1 MGDASDHADVVRFMR
16 SETGRKILA
25 KTRKEFQGRW
35 ISDISFADDV
45 EGVTGMITFHA
56 GDPVNVILPGLTLGL
71 IREEYDDV
79 LQEEYY
85 RDFPER
91 RPKANEEEDGHDGTS

>member
-1 MGDASDHADVVRFMR
+1 MGDASDRADVERFMR
-16 SETGRKILA
+16 SETGQKILA

-35 ISDISFADDV
+35 ISSISFSDDV
-45 EGVTGMITFHA
+45 DGVTGMITFTA

-71 IREEYDDV
+71 IREEYDEV
-79 LQEEYY
+79 LEEEYY

-91 RPKANEEEDGHDGTS
+91 RPKANEEENGHGGTP